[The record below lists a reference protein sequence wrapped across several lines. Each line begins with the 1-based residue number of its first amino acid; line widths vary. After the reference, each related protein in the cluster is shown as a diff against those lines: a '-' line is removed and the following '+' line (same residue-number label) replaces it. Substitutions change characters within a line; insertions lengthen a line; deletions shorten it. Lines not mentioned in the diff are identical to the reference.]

1 MKFTRSIDRSFSVGP
16 QPELLLVNRRGRT
29 VIRGEDREGIQMSAT
44 LSVDADRQS
53 EADERFDA
61 YHLPIEQR
69 GDRVEIG
76 PLTLKEELQ
85 DEFEAK
91 LGDTIRIIGL
101 NIQIQSIWS
110 TPRMDVELLVPRRC
124 EVTAESRTGA
134 LSLEGV
140 RCGAKLQ
147 GRTARIDVSEVEGDV
162 EIETRTGN
170 VEARSVRGNLS
181 AHTRTGK
188 VAVEDV
194 TGDVILRSRTST
206 IRVARVGGLLQCST
220 RVGSIRV
227 QESPGAFQ
235 LKTQTGRVEYA
246 GLVANPGSIEARNGS
261 IRLAVAPDSAFF
273 VDALA
278 KHGRVSSE
286 LDVREMQEPS
296 EGAPTIR
303 LRTDTG
309 SIRIVP
315 A

>member
-1 MKFTRSIDRSFSVGP
+1 MKFTRTIDRSLSVGP

-29 VIRGEDREGIQMSAT
+29 VIRGEDRDGIQLSAT

-61 YHLPIEQR
+61 YQLPIEQM

-85 DEFEAK
+85 DELEAK
-91 LGDTIRIIGL
+91 LGHTIRIIGL
-101 NIQIQSIWS
+101 NIEIQSIWS
-110 TPRMDVELLVPRRC
+110 APRMDVELLVPRRC
-124 EVTAESRTGA
+124 EVTAENRTGA

-140 RCGAKLQ
+140 RCGARLQ
-147 GRTARIDVSEVEGDV
+147 GRTGPIDVSEVEGDV

-188 VAVEDV
+188 VLVEDV
-194 TGDVILRSRTST
+194 TGDAILQTRTGRV
-206 IRVARVGGLLQCST
+206 RVARVGGRLQCTT

-235 LKTQTGRVEYA
+235 LKTETGRVEYA
-246 GLVANPGSIEARNGS
+246 GLVANPGSIKARNGS
-261 IRLAVAPDSAFF
+261 IRLAVSPDSAFF

-278 KHGRVSSE
+278 ERGRVRSE

-303 LRTDTG
+303 LRTKTG
-309 SIRIVP
+309 SIHIVP

>member
-1 MKFTRSIDRSFSVGP
+1 M
-16 QPELLLVNRRGRT
+16 
-29 VIRGEDREGIQMSAT
+29 
-44 LSVDADRQS
+44 
-53 EADERFDA
+53 
-61 YHLPIEQR
+61 
-69 GDRVEIG
+69 
-76 PLTLKEELQ
+76 
-85 DEFEAK
+85 
-91 LGDTIRIIGL
+91 
-101 NIQIQSIWS
+101 
-110 TPRMDVELLVPRRC
+110 
-124 EVTAESRTGA
+124 
-134 LSLEGV
+134 
-140 RCGAKLQ
+140 
-147 GRTARIDVSEVEGDV
+147 V

-206 IRVARVGGLLQCST
+206 IRVARVGGLLQCTT
-220 RVGSIRV
+220 RVRV
-227 QESPGAFQ
+227 QESPGAFE
-235 LKTQTGRVEYA
+235 LKPGTGRVEYA

-303 LRTDTG
+303 LRTETG